1 MVYKVTKEP
10 VGSIFHLIREWRMT
24 TPSYLGI
31 KIHGIIFSN
40 EGAKGREP
48 LFDATEFRK
57 KEIFAY
63 WENRV
68 EGILCISAPEPGYEI
83 LAPKVMYRFFSGIE
97 CSMMGSNLQFL
108 DVTHLDVSK
117 TTVFSGCFQEF
128 GEGGKVELIGIDSWN
143 VRNGMDFS
151 KFFYGAFP
159 HNDEVNLNLSTWNFW
174 KDGRVVLNS
183 FFDTFAKSAQMVN
196 LNIDW
201 QLNGCSELG
210 YMFADFAASAID
222 VKIAGIENWNVQ
234 HVADF
239 HAMFDHFSP
248 NSNFRLDLWNWSAE
262 APLLANHEDFAY
274 KTFFKIK
281 EPKWAN

>member
-10 VGSIFHLIREWRMT
+10 VGPIFHLIREWRKT
-24 TPSYLGI
+24 TPFYLGTE
-31 KIHGIIFSN
+31 IHGIIFSN

-83 LAPKVMYRFFSGIE
+83 LAPKVMYRFFSGLE

-128 GEGGKVELIGIDSWN
+128 GKDGKVALIGIDSWN
-143 VRNGMDFS
+143 VGSGMDFS
-151 KFFYGAFP
+151 NFFYKAFP
-159 HNDEVNLNLSTWNFW
+159 HNAEINLNLSTWHFW
-174 KDGRVVLNS
+174 KDGRVLLNG
-183 FFDTFAKSAQMVN
+183 FFDTFAKSAQTVN
-196 LNIDW
+196 LNVDW
-201 QLNGCSELG
+201 
-210 YMFADFAASAID
+210 
-222 VKIAGIENWNVQ
+222 
-234 HVADF
+234 
-239 HAMFDHFSP
+239 
-248 NSNFRLDLWNWSAE
+248 
-262 APLLANHEDFAY
+262 
-274 KTFFKIK
+274 
-281 EPKWAN
+281 